1 MNIHDY
7 CTSGGKNIITDY
19 LDQLPERLKLEGYAI
34 RRKIHKDGYQALSYL
49 NTRQLRGKLWE
60 IKFSQERI
68 MYVLVDSDNIY
79 FLHICKKQKG
89 KAEKHEI
96 EKAITRA
103 KEADLWK

>member
-1 MNIHDY
+1 MKIHDY
-7 CTSGGKNIITDY
+7 CTASGKNVIEEY
-19 LDQLPERLKLEGYAI
+19 LDHLPKRLCLEGYAI
-34 RRKIHKDGYQALSYL
+34 RRKINSEGYQALQYL

-68 MYVLVDSDNIY
+68 MYILVDSDNIY

-96 EKAITRA
+96 ETAISRA
-103 KEADLWK
+103 REAGLWK